1 MTTNTNDGIH
11 ERGTSLEEEFFRRE
25 DARLVAQLK
34 ERATTEAA
42 RAALSKATGIDDA
55 TILDRLLELKIR
67 AETVTALGLAPLVE
81 VAWAD
86 GELDAKE
93 RAAVLK
99 QASEQGFA
107 AGSIEHALLESWL
120 GRKPEASLLVAW
132 TSLVR
137 GMCQK
142 LGPDEVAKLKASI
155 VGRARSVASA
165 SGGVLGVGK
174 TSSAESQVLARIEKA
189 FG

>member
-25 DARLVAQLK
+25 DARLLAQLK
-34 ERATTEAA
+34 ERATADAA
-42 RAALSKATGIDDA
+42 RSALSKATGIDNPA
-55 TILDRLLELKIR
+55 ILDRLLELKIR
-67 AETVTALGLAPLVE
+67 AETAAALGLVPLVE

-99 QASEQGFA
+99 QASLQGFV

-120 GRKPEASLLVAW
+120 GRKPETALLVAW
-132 TSLVR
+132 SNMVR
-137 GMCQK
+137 GMCEK
-142 LGPDEVAKLKASI
+142 LRPDEVSKLKSSI
-155 VGRARSVASA
+155 VERARAIASA

-174 TSSAESQVLARIEKA
+174 TSSAEARVLAQIEKA

>member
-25 DARLVAQLK
+25 DARLLAQLK
-34 ERATTEAA
+34 ERATVDTA
-42 RAALSKATGIDDA
+42 RSALSKATGIDNPA
-55 TILDRLLELKIR
+55 ILDRLLELKIR
-67 AETVTALGLAPLVE
+67 AETVAALGLAPLVE

-99 QASEQGFA
+99 LASEQGFA

-120 GRKPEASLLVAW
+120 GRKPEASLIAAW
-132 TSLVR
+132 TSLIH
-137 GMCQK
+137 GMCAK
-142 LGPDEVAKLKASI
+142 LRPDEVAKLKASI
-155 VGRARSVASA
+155 VGRARAVAAA

-174 TSSAESQVLARIEKA
+174 TSGAEAKVLAQIEKA